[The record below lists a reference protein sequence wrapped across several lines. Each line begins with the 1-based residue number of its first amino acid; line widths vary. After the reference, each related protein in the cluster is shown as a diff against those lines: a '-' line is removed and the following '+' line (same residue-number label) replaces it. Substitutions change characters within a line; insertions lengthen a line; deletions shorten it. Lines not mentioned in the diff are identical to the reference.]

1 MSIGF
6 LVLRRFMGYM
16 GSCPR
21 TATLTVFVLV
31 CLFAAGNCASVQGA
45 ILFNVTGP
53 LTSNTGLGET
63 NFNTAQGAAG
73 EEFTLT
79 KTFTNVSFS
88 MTIAGTAG
96 IPLTAWLTD
105 KIGNGTNKNDVIAT
119 STASPA
125 AGVYTPF
132 SGLTLAPGTYFLV
145 FAAVQQ
151 PNSVGWDWT
160 GTPTIAHAAGVTFV
174 GAFGNPGN
182 TNDSWNTPAYQYR
195 DFTAPATNQPF
206 FGELDGT
213 LLTPEPGSLLLAG
226 AGMAL
231 LLIRRKAI

>member
-1 MSIGF
+1 MF
-6 LVLRRFMGYM
+6 
-16 GSCPR
+16 
-21 TATLTVFVLV
+21 ALV
-31 CLFAAGNCASVQGA
+31 CLLAAGSAASVHGA

-63 NFNTAQGAAG
+63 NFNTAQSAAG

-79 KTFTNVSFS
+79 TTFTNVSFS
-88 MTIAGTAG
+88 MTIDGTAG
-96 IPLTAWLTD
+96 IPLTAWLTN
-105 KIGNGTNKNDVIAT
+105 KIGNGTNKNNVIAT

-151 PNSVGWDWT
+151 PNEVGWEWT
-160 GTPTIAHAAGVTFV
+160 GTPTITHAAGVAFV
-174 GAFGNPGN
+174 GAFSNPGN
-182 TNDSWNTPAYQYR
+182 TNDSWNTAAYMYR
-195 DFTAPATNQPF
+195 DFTTPSTTDPF

-213 LLTPEPGSLLLAG
+213 ALTPEPGSLLLTVSGIA
-226 AGMAL
+226 AL
-231 LLIRRKAI
+231 FWKRKLI